1 MPGGWD
7 LPRALFG
14 AHSGSSSL
22 TQCCWMEIIEHGWKK
37 SCWVWK
43 THLALTGPIQSF
55 SPRKYHTHTLS
66 LSLTHSPHTHTHTN
80 THSLSHALSTHTHT
94 HTHIHIHSL
103 SFSVTLHPSPPV
115 PGCTTHTLTL
125 ILALAVSLFLPLL
138 CGEILLGQTQAQLPR
153 VRLCSPQPWR
163 WSE

>member
-7 LPRALFG
+7 LPRALFC

-22 TQCCWMEIIEHGWKK
+22 TQCCWMELIEHGWKK

-66 LSLTHSPHTHTHTN
+66 LS
-80 THSLSHALSTHTHT
+80 HALSTHTHT
-94 HTHIHIHSL
+94 HTHTHIHSL

-125 ILALAVSLFLPLL
+125 ILPLAVSLFLPLL

>member
-55 SPRKYHTHTLS
+55 SPRKNHTHTLS
-66 LSLTHSPHTHTHTN
+66 LSLSRTLHTHTHTHTHILSLTHSPHTHIHTHTYIYILS
-80 THSLSHALSTHTHT
+80 HSLSLFIPVPQSQDVQHTHLLSSSRSL
-94 HTHIHIHSL
+94 SL
-103 SFSVTLHPSPPV
+103 SFSPCFVEKSSWDRHRHSC
-115 PGCTTHTLTL
+115 PG
-125 ILALAVSLFLPLL
+125 
-138 CGEILLGQTQAQLPR
+138 
-153 VRLCSPQPWR
+153 
-163 WSE
+163 